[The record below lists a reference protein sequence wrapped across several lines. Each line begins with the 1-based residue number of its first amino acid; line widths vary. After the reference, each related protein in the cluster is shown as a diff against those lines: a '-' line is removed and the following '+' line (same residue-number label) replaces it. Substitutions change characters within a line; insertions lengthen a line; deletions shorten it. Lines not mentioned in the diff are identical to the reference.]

1 MVRSAIAFHVLAIA
15 AAATPSAALAQQAP
29 FYQGKTLT
37 IIVGYSPGGL
47 YDVTARL
54 VSRHFGRHLPGNPV
68 VTVQNMPGAGGTR
81 AVVHLY
87 SVAPKDGTMIGL
99 VKRSYATDPIFSA
112 DQGYDPARM
121 QPIGSTA
128 AETSIVATWHTTG
141 FARFEDTFTREI
153 TAGTTAAAN
162 GTVRYARAVH
172 RLTPAKLKIVA
183 GYPGG
188 NDITLAME
196 RGEVD
201 SRFGWSW
208 GSVKSRAK
216 DWLDQKKI
224 NIILQMGINKAHDLP
239 DVPFI
244 MDYAKTDLDRQ
255 ALELVFAP
263 EAFAWPIVAGPDVPA
278 VRIAELRSAFD
289 ATVKDKAFLAEA
301 EKQDIEIEP
310 ISGEEMAKTVA
321 RLVKYDK
328 RAVERAIEIT
338 RAD

>member
-1 MVRSAIAFHVLAIA
+1 MVNRA
-15 AAATPSAALAQQAP
+15 AAFRIAALAAASLPCAAFAQTP

-47 YDVTARL
+47 YDLTARL
-54 VSRHFGRHLPGNPV
+54 VSRHIGKHLPGNPAA
-68 VTVQNMPGAGGTR
+68 TVQNMPGAGGTR
-81 AVVHLY
+81 AVLHLY
-87 SVAPKDGTMIGL
+87 SIAPKDGTVIGL
-99 VKRSYATDPIFSA
+99 VKRSYATDPIFTA

-121 QPIGSTA
+121 HPIGSTST
-128 AETSIVATWHTTG
+128 ETSIVATWHTTK
-141 FARFEDTFTREI
+141 FAKFEDTFTREI
-153 TAGTTAAAN
+153 TAGTTAAAT
-162 GTVRYARAVH
+162 GTVRYARLVD

-188 NDITLAME
+188 NDITMAME

-263 EAFAWPIVAGPDVPA
+263 EAFAWPIIAGPDVPV
-278 VRIAELRSAFD
+278 VRIAELRNAFN
-289 ATVKDKAFLAEA
+289 ATMKDKAFLAEA

-310 ISGEEMAKTVA
+310 ITGEEMAKTVA
-321 RLVKYDK
+321 RLVKVDK
-328 RAVERAIEIT
+328 RAIERAIELT
-338 RAD
+338 KPD